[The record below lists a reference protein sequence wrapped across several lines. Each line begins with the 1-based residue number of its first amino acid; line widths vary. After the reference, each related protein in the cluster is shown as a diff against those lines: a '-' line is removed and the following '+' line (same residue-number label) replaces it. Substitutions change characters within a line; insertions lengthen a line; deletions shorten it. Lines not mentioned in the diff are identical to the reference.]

1 MTKGVPAKQFYTE
14 TNTAAPMNNP
24 LTKRELEVL
33 MLTMEGLVSKEVAE
47 RLCISTRTVETHCSN
62 IFEKLQ
68 VHNKT
73 AAIYKA
79 RLLNILQELPV

>member
-1 MTKGVPAKQFYTE
+1 
-14 TNTAAPMNNP
+14 MNNP

-33 MLTMEGLVSKEVAE
+33 TLTMEGLVSKEVAE
-47 RLCISTRTVETHCSN
+47 RLCISPRTVETHCSN
-62 IFEKLQ
+62 IFAKLQ

-79 RLLNILQELPV
+79 RIMKLLREQTV

>member
-1 MTKGVPAKQFYTE
+1 
-14 TNTAAPMNNP
+14 MNNP